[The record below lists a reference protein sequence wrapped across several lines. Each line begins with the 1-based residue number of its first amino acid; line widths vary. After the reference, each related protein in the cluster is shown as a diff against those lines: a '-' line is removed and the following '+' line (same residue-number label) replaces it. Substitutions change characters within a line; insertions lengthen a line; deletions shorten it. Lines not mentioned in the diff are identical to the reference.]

1 MESINS
7 INSINSMN
15 IINCIKYKNL
25 DINKLKINDFDV
37 KYEDDSFYIQG
48 PIFTD
53 YDIINYKD
61 KKYLELKL
69 NEKKNSHINFLTL
82 IDSIELKLNNFIKRE
97 NGNEN
102 GTETEN
108 RNGNKGTTLKT
119 QVITNIQNKKSLK
132 VKISDNTILYNSNK
146 EQVSNLYSRKIS
158 ILYKL
163 EFFRFY
169 YSWVAIQ
176 ILQLD

>member
-1 MESINS
+1 
-7 INSINSMN
+7 MN
-15 IINCIKYKNL
+15 IINCIKYKNI
-25 DINKLKINDFDV
+25 DINKLKVYDFDI
-37 KYEDDSFYIQG
+37 KYENGTNENGTNGNDTNDNGTNNENDSFYIQG

-53 YDIINYKD
+53 YEIINHKD

-69 NEKKNSHINFLTL
+69 NEKKNAHINFLTL

-97 NGNEN
+97 NVNN
-102 GTETEN
+102 N
-108 RNGNKGTTLKT
+108 SKDMNLKT

-132 VKISDNTILYNSNK
+132 VKINDNTILYNSSK
-146 EQVSNLYSRKIS
+146 EQVSNLYSHKIS

-169 YSWVAIQ
+169 YSWVAVQ
-176 ILQLD
+176 ILQLE